1 MYIENFRETFKSKCN
16 KLNSANVLNENFYLR
31 NSNYYKNCF
40 SEMET
45 RFSYNTVN
53 ECNYQIKLKK
63 LKCNTKSYNYAEVLC
78 IEISFMYRTHM
89 LYSIFDL

>member
-1 MYIENFRETFKSKCN
+1 MDIENFRKTFKSICN
-16 KLNSANVLNENFYLR
+16 KLNTETFYLR
-31 NSNYYKNCF
+31 NSNYYENYF

-53 ECNYQIKLKK
+53 ECNYKIKFKK
-63 LKCNTKSYNYAEVLC
+63 LKCNTKSYNYVKVLC
-78 IEISFMYRTHM
+78 IEISFMCRTHM

>member
-16 KLNSANVLNENFYLR
+16 KLNSENFYLR
-31 NSNYYKNCF
+31 NSNYCENYF

-45 RFSYNTVN
+45 RFPYNTVN
-53 ECNYQIKLKK
+53 ECNYQIKFKK

-78 IEISFMYRTHM
+78 IEISYMCRTHM
-89 LYSIFDL
+89 LYSNFD